1 MSAMYQKEITERESG
16 QRLDKYLHKLLPEAG
31 SSFLYKMLRKKNI
44 TLNDKKAEGSEKL
57 SAGDQVKLFFS
68 EETLA
73 KFMGE
78 EKKNAYE
85 AAYRKYASTAILYE
99 NDHVLLADKPA
110 GVLTQKAKPEDL
122 SLNEWLIGYLLQK
135 KEIDKKELVT
145 FKPSVCNRLDRNTS
159 GIVLCAKTVAGAQL
173 LGELLQKRT
182 LQKYYQLYVK
192 GQMTKEQQIE
202 GYLTKDERTNRV
214 MVHALPARENS
225 DGENRKETYIC
236 TKYRPLAQSADKTL
250 LEVELL
256 TGKTHQIRAH
266 LASIG
271 HPLLGDYKYG
281 IACWND
287 YYKQT
292 CGVQAQLLHAY
303 KVVFP
308 ILPAAFADLSQKVF
322 LSPLPEVF
330 EWVRLQECARTKVYE
345 MRKMN

>member
-1 MSAMYQKEITERESG
+1 MSVMYQKEITERESG

-57 SAGDQVKLFFS
+57 SAGDQVKMFFS

-78 EKKNAYE
+78 KKENDYE
-85 AAYRKYASTAILYE
+85 TAYRKYESIAVLYE

-122 SLNEWLIGYLLQK
+122 SLNEWLVGYLLQK
-135 KEIDKKELVT
+135 KEIDQKALLT

-173 LGELLQKRT
+173 FGELLQKRT

-192 GQMTKEQQIE
+192 GQMTKERQIE
-202 GYLTKDERTNRV
+202 GYLTKNAKTNRV
-214 MVHALPARENS
+214 TVHAIPARGDAEGGKLKENH
-225 DGENRKETYIC
+225 IC
-236 TKYRPLAQSADKTL
+236 TKYRPLAQCGDKTL

-281 IACWND
+281 IAGWND
-287 YYKQT
+287 YYKQN

-308 ILPAAFADLSQKVF
+308 ILPAPFTDLSQKVF
-322 LSPLPEVF
+322 LSPVPEVF
-330 EWVRLQECARTKVYE
+330 EQVRLR
-345 MRKMN
+345 NGD